1 MYFALVVF
9 KKPDSLMLLSESKF
23 LQTKVN
29 TYARKSVGYMANP
42 FLAGEKNMMGDEEGE
57 LSGEELEKM
66 VFKNKMEEDG
76 FTMVTQDETNANRTK
91 GRDTFDNTVTGITQ
105 EVANRLVEEQLK
117 AQKKARRSSQDAQ
130 DETK

>member
-1 MYFALVVF
+1 M
-9 KKPDSLMLLSESKF
+9 SESKF

-42 FLAGEKNMMGDEEGE
+42 FLAGEKNMMGDDEGE

-66 VFKNKMEEDG
+66 INKKKMEEDG
-76 FTMVTQDETNANRTK
+76 FTMVEQDETNANRTK

-105 EVANRLVEEQLK
+105 EEANRMVEEMEAARK
-117 AQKKARRSSQDAQ
+117 RARRSS
-130 DETK
+130 